1 MTQEERHREP
11 IDAESIDIDDADDIV
26 YWTEMFDISLDQ
38 LKAAVW
44 AVGPRTES
52 VWRHLQAAGVPC

>member
-1 MTQEERHREP
+1 MTQGERHREP
-11 IDAESIDIDDADDIV
+11 IDAESIDIEDADDIV
-26 YWTEMFDISLDQ
+26 YWTETFDISLDH

-52 VWRHLQAAGVPC
+52 VRRHLRAAGVPC